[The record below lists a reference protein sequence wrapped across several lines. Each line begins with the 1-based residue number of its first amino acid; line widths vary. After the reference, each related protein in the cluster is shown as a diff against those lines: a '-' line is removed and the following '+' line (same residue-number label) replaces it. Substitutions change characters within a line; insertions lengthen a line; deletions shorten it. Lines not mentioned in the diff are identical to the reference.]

1 MIFRCGK
8 ITQVTIARAAI
19 KKCGEL
25 SNKKGEK
32 GGETPPPPPG
42 GDGGTKTT
50 NPYNLKPTH
59 SQTLSNK
66 QMNALVEDIEKNG
79 IQNPIKY
86 VDYNGQMYVV
96 DGHHRLLAAKRLK
109 LSEVPVEKVEL
120 PYAGYNTIDDLLW
133 FD

>member
-1 MIFRCGK
+1 MG
-8 ITQVTIARAAI
+8 QNVAQ
-19 KKCGEL
+19 
-25 SNKKGEK
+25 
-32 GGETPPPPPG
+32 TPPPPPG

-96 DGHHRLLAAKRLK
+96 DGHQTI
-109 LSEVPVEKVEL
+109 EVIRS
-120 PYAGYNTIDDLLW
+120 AC
-133 FD
+133 